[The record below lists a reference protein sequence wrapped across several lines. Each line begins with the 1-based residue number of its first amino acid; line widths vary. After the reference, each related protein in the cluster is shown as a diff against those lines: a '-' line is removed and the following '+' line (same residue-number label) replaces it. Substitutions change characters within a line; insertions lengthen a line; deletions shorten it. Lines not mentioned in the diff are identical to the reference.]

1 MAGPAGGSRL
11 TYGNREQV
19 LSDQTIFQKL
29 QDDIVGATTGYID
42 AAIENKKEIKK
53 MYDKIDARVGAFT
66 AGQSKEEFGNPSVDW
81 GDTWRNAKTEYA
93 ELQRRIVNGDGTV
106 EEKKRV
112 ADLDAMVDTAKGSI
126 SNIALIAEIAKEA
139 KVNIGQMAGI
149 DTASNNVDTLEAMEV
164 LNGNAKGTKKLVTDL
179 EANPPTQRWEVYNGD
194 GKLLWSD
201 STANLEL
208 MIQKGGSP
216 ISVIPDET
224 QQYENVRTNLIN
236 KETNEVD
243 DYYYQTSGGERPKLF
258 FRDLGNGKTEQYYKI
273 DVDRVLAKNGTMLR
287 ANADS
292 LSGTSVEEAIA
303 LYNNVIGPGR
313 RDPRTDKEI
322 PFKALPAKNPEDFV
336 WDDATTKLFTDAY
349 IDYGLNNFIQRERNV
364 ATFTRKALPKVSKT
378 DKDYAQKRTIIQE
391 DLLETAKNFDGFDQ
405 SEVGQ
410 FFGTLKAIGDDGE
423 LSENFRTNINKLG
436 FKIEQEF
443 RDDEENI
450 QDVKISPQKGS
461 KYSSITIQPGE
472 DIRTFLRKI
481 QESKGISERDAKDF
495 TGYFD
500 EEKSKQ
506 VNRKVRD
513 RIDLGLVTDNQG
525 NIIENPSKYNNFKD

>member
-93 ELQRRIVNGDGTV
+93 ELQRRIVNDDGTV

-112 ADLDAMVDTAKGSI
+112 ADLDAMVETAKGSI

-179 EANPPTQRWEVYNGD
+179 ESNPPMQRWEVYNGD

-243 DYYYQTSGGERPKLF
+243 DSYYQTGGGERPKLF

-287 ANADS
+287 ANADA

-336 WDDATTKLFTDAY
+336 WDDATKKLFTGAY

-364 ATFTRKALPKVSKT
+364 ATFTRKAVASTSAK
-378 DKDYAQKRTIIQE
+378 DKDYAQKKTVIQE
-391 DLLETAKNFDGFDQ
+391 DLLQTARFFDGFEQ
-405 SEVGQ
+405 NRNGQ
-410 FFGTLKAIGDDGE
+410 FLGKLRAIDNDGN
-423 LSENFRTNINKLG
+423 LSENFETNINNLG
-436 FKIEQEF
+436 FTIEQEF
-443 RDDEENI
+443 RDDEGNI
-450 QDVKISPQKGS
+450 QDIKVSPQKGS
-461 KYSSITIQPGE
+461 KYSSITIKPGE
-472 DIRTFLRKI
+472 DIKTFLRK
-481 QESKGISERDAKDF
+481 
-495 TGYFD
+495 
-500 EEKSKQ
+500 
-506 VNRKVRD
+506 V
-513 RIDLGLVTDNQG
+513 
-525 NIIENPSKYNNFKD
+525 